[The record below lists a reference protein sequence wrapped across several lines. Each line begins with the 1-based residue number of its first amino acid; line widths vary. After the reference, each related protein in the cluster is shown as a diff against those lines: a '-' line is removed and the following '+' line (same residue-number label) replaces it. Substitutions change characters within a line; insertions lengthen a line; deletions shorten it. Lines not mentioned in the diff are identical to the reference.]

1 MNAQVGPR
9 GLSSRV
15 SNTSHGSGG
24 AFSVK
29 EGMGGGLKQR
39 KASTAGSATF
49 SHSLMNLTQV
59 SNTLKFGKDIS
70 SADQSIVFRL
80 LYVVARDSYYQILAG
95 MVMPLRLDCIQP

>member
-1 MNAQVGPR
+1 MNAQAGPR

-29 EGMGGGLKQR
+29 EGMGGGHKQR

-59 SNTLKFGKDIS
+59 
-70 SADQSIVFRL
+70 
-80 LYVVARDSYYQILAG
+80 
-95 MVMPLRLDCIQP
+95 MLRPYCFLSWSDEAFVLPYN